1 MEITYDPAKDAANIA
16 KHSVS
21 LAEASL
27 LDWGTALVWPD
38 ARKDYGEPRQAA
50 LAVLVDRVYFVA
62 FVDRA
67 DGRRVISL
75 RKANQ
80 REFDRYVAYIDSS
93 DR

>member
-21 LAEASL
+21 LAEASR
-27 LDWGTALVWPD
+27 LDWGTALVHF
-38 ARKDYGEPRQAA
+38 
-50 LAVLVDRVYFVA
+50 VD

-93 DR
+93 DRSKKMRPSRRQPCPIRMQYR